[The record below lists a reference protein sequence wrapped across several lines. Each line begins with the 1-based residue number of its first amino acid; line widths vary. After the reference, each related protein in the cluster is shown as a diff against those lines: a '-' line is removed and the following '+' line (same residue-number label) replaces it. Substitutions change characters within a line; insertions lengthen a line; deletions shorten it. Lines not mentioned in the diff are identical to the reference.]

1 MSWRLALAVCLLAT
15 PSAALRAPLLARPP
29 ARPLRTPPPRLDAG
43 AAGDDERLE
52 NLFASQRKRVG
63 IGQSAPVRYAG
74 SALLGLFGEG
84 RKASKF
90 YASIFTVVPVHQALL
105 ALTLAA
111 YAGQSWAGRAAV
123 AAGARMNYMI
133 TRGGQWHRLVSPMF
147 LHGSTM
153 HLFSNCYSLWRLGPL
168 AEQAYGPARLL
179 LIYLLSGIG
188 GNVAGLWF
196 GDPRSSSV
204 GASGAVFG
212 IMGAIGAYAQVN
224 RRVLGGG
231 GEAMMRS
238 VGQLFFLNLF
248 IGLGPRSGI
257 DNLGHVGGFVTGAL
271 VGLVAAPDPTKRIE
285 RALLK
290 PWMVKA
296 ALLPTLLFVGRGV
309 GDAVRLT
316 NMLRRRLALG

>member
-1 MSWRLALAVCLLAT
+1 MKVALALCLLAT

-204 GASGAVFG
+204 GAS
-212 IMGAIGAYAQVN
+212 
-224 RRVLGGG
+224 
-231 GEAMMRS
+231 
-238 VGQLFFLNLF
+238 
-248 IGLGPRSGI
+248 
-257 DNLGHVGGFVTGAL
+257 
-271 VGLVAAPDPTKRIE
+271 
-285 RALLK
+285 
-290 PWMVKA
+290 A
-296 ALLPTLLFVGRGV
+296 ALRYCLQVTVSVSRSRPSVS
-309 GDAVRLT
+309 
-316 NMLRRRLALG
+316 

>member
-1 MSWRLALAVCLLAT
+1 MKVALALCLLT

-52 NLFASQRKRVG
+52 NLFAKQTGRVG

-84 RKASKF
+84 KKASKF

>member
-1 MSWRLALAVCLLAT
+1 M
-15 PSAALRAPLLARPP
+15 
-29 ARPLRTPPPRLDAG
+29 
-43 AAGDDERLE
+43 
-52 NLFASQRKRVG
+52 
-63 IGQSAPVRYAG
+63 RYAG